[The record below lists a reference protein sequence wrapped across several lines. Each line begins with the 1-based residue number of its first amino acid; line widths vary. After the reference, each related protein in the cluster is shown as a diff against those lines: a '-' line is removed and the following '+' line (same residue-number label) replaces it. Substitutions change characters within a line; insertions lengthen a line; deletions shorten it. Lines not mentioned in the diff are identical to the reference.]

1 MKQPPAL
8 RSTRIPVLC
17 LAALCLLAGT
27 ACDPLRAFLD
37 MPTRA
42 RVQSLR
48 AEAALQQT
56 RIQDSLQAASAADSL
71 ARVPA
76 DSLAA
81 GQTGSLAHLP
91 ADSLAAGQGTQRF
104 WRYYLVAG
112 SFRLEENARQLVER
126 LQKNGFE
133 AQTLLFRSGSTVV
146 TVGGYDSYEPAAARM
161 AELAPLPLFADGLWL
176 YNSRRAL
183 HIE

>member
-71 ARVPA
+71 ARV
-76 DSLAA
+76 
-81 GQTGSLAHLP
+81 P